1 MASLSPLSSLSS
13 LTSLNFLFFLILL
26 CFSTIQSKMSNVK
39 HTFDFAQQMHA
50 SNRSLVIMFSM
61 AWFGIPDTDPQG
73 NGGDTTYGNWQ
84 WGGGCI
90 PVNDPA
96 KCETYHGTMQRTTA
110 SYRRPLAGIYSSS
123 GSTNE
128 SLARVDLML
137 SNVRRSCDD
146 GAKIDA
152 WAPQIDSLLFSS
164 LHTKHPSKTADLAYK
179 VFYF

>member
-13 LTSLNFLFFLILL
+13 LTSLSFLSFLILL
-26 CFSTIQSKMSNVK
+26 CFSTIQSGNVT

-73 NGGDTTYGNWQ
+73 NGDDPTYGNWQ
-84 WGGGCI
+84 WGGGC
-90 PVNDPA
+90 VATNNPA
-96 KCETYHGTMQRTTA
+96 TCSLYNGTMQRTIA
-110 SYRRPLAGIYSSS
+110 SYHRPLAGIYSSS